1 MQTSASREEATLSQ
15 NNTGMPAMAE
25 LTAAAPAVI
34 PQNTILK
41 RQVFCKNVV
50 VSPTPGEVISKLGS
64 STWEKKRLQI
74 SKKNQSNYYSFKVK
88 IAMLGCTHPT
98 CLLISQL

>member
-74 SKKNQSNYYSFKVK
+74 SKKKSE
-88 IAMLGCTHPT
+88 
-98 CLLISQL
+98 

>member
-15 NNTGMPAMAE
+15 NNTGTPAMAE

-50 VSPTPGEVISKLGS
+50 VFPTPGEVISKLGS

-74 SKKNQSNYYSFKVK
+74 SKKIRVTIILSR
-88 IAMLGCTHPT
+88 
-98 CLLISQL
+98 